1 MVVEVISNQLPLSVS
16 QLHWSP
22 KEGKEGKEGVGAGAV
37 MPS

>member
-22 KEGKEGKEGVGAGAV
+22 KEGKEGVGAGAV